1 MYMMH
6 FYARH
11 PDFALALKE
20 QLLADDNSLNIGLN
34 QPYDISD
41 EEDYTIPVF
50 GEKMGNPHVLIEI
63 RQDLIDV
70 NTTRTRWVER
80 LTRAFQDLKE
90 IN

>member
-1 MYMMH
+1 MMH

-41 EEDYTIPVF
+41 EGDYTIPVF